1 MQMLRNKSA
10 HIKVFY
16 LFFRKLTQNVVLLGV
31 EKRTQRG
38 LRRGANRDA
47 VNVLARLL
55 AAWQRLQLLEQRVKI
70 SLAT

>member
-16 LFFRKLTQNVVLLGV
+16 LFFRKLTQNVVLFGV
-31 EKRTQRG
+31 EKWTQRG

-47 VNVLARLL
+47 VNVLTRLL
-55 AAWQRLQLLEQRVKI
+55 AAWQRLQLLEQRVEI

>member
-1 MQMLRNKSA
+1 MLKIIKQMQMLRNKSA

-16 LFFRKLTQNVVLLGV
+16 LFFRKLTLFVLFGV

-47 VNVLARLL
+47 VNVLTRLL
-55 AAWQRLQLLEQRVKI
+55 AA
-70 SLAT
+70 